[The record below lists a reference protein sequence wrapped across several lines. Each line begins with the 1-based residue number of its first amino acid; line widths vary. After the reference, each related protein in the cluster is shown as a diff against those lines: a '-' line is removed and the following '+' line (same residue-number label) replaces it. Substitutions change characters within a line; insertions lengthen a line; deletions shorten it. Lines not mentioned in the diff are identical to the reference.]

1 MDQAAG
7 CWSDFMGGW
16 YHQGD
21 VIGQTSRSLWGTGM
35 RQPGRREIQDTERQM
50 VERQQRFRLAAERVA
65 AEFAKIDAVERV
77 ALFGSVAAP
86 LEREVPR
93 FRQFCRARVEVW
105 HECKDV
111 DVAIWLCD
119 LSALRDL
126 QKARSRAV
134 TGLWRERQIGVA
146 QHQVDVFILEP
157 VTDRY
162 LGRLCDFASC
172 PKDGKRECLV
182 PTCGQ
187 PPHLQQ
193 HEGFALSPDALQSD
207 EAVVLF
213 DRSLGSVAAH
223 GERGA
228 QSGRRT
234 DAWDQ
239 SEE

>member
-1 MDQAAG
+1 
-7 CWSDFMGGW
+7 
-16 YHQGD
+16 
-21 VIGQTSRSLWGTGM
+21 M
-35 RQPGRREIQDTERQM
+35 RQPSRREIQDTERQM
-50 VERQQRFRLAAERVA
+50 MERWQRFRLAAERVA
-65 AEFAKIDAVERV
+65 TEFARIDAVERV

-93 FRQFCRARVEVW
+93 FRQFRRARVEVW

-111 DVAIWLCD
+111 DIALWLRD

-134 TGLWRERQIGVA
+134 NDLWQELQIGVA

-157 VTDRY
+157 FTDRY

-193 HEGFALSPDALQSD
+193 HEGFTLSPDALQAD
-207 EAVVLF
+207 EVIVLF
-213 DRSLGSVAAH
+213 DRRLGSVGAH
-223 GERGA
+223 EERETE
-228 QSGRRT
+228 SGRGT
-234 DAWDQ
+234 DVSDE
-239 SEE
+239 SDE